1 MTDADTARKEALEKA
16 REATE
21 KTRKDAQER
30 LSKGKPTPTQD
41 ENDRFALGEH
51 ILEHED
57 DGSGPEEH
65 NTLTRN
71 VEAKRPAAGAG
82 YQTRASQP
90 AHRPTA
96 KE

>member
-65 NTLTRN
+65 TLTRQF
-71 VEAKRPAAGAG
+71 EAKRPASGG
-82 YQTRASQP
+82 YQTRGSQP
-90 AHRPTA
+90 AHRPAA